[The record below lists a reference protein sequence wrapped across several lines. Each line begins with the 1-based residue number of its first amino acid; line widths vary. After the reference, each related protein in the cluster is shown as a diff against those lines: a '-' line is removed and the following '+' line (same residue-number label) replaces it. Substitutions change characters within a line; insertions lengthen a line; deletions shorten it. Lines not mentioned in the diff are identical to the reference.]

1 MSAKSRFV
9 YAIRD
14 ELAEENGPLFEAPS
28 DAVALR
34 QFGHLLAQVDDVSKG
49 DYKLYRF
56 GEFTE
61 EAGLV
66 GIPGMEIK
74 VNMAEASHA

>member
-14 ELAEENGPLFEAPS
+14 ELAEETGPLFEAPS

-34 QFGHLLAQVDDVSKG
+34 QFGHLLSQVDDTSKG
-49 DYKLYRF
+49 DYKLFRF

-66 GIPGMEIK
+66 AISGMEIR
-74 VNMAEASHA
+74 VNMEASHA